1 MLLLDKFYRG
11 DIMGKK
17 EMTNCKACNQEL
29 AKGVKKCI
37 HCGKDQ
43 RNFFMKHKVLSGIL
57 ILGVLATIG
66 SNGSE
71 EEQPVINQT
80 NEPQTETNSSSTAVE
95 SPELSIGDS
104 GSEEEQP
111 VIDQTNEPQTETN
124 SSSIGVESPEQN
136 FSIGDSVTVG
146 KFEFMVNT
154 SEEMTEIASGNEFID
169 NITTEG
175 KFIVVNVT
183 VKNND
188 TESRMVDGSMF
199 TIVDNQGRKFSTLD
213 DLELVTIL
221 ENEYIFLDSINPGMS
236 LTGTFVFEVPSDIE
250 DYTLQVSSGV
260 GFTFGKYETIN
271 LK

>member
-1 MLLLDKFYRG
+1 
-11 DIMGKK
+11 MGKK

-250 DYTLQVSSGV
+250 DYTLRVASGV
-260 GFTFGKYETIN
+260 GFTFGIYETIN